1 MARVRVSYG
10 RCKRVTFNN
19 KKNQHK
25 LIEGRLY
32 YITDTGEILRANSDS
47 TYESYSSQI
56 HVVDEFPTSANY
68 IQNHIYIK
76 KSSGRAKVKSGDTIY
91 ELQCEGSGSGGGGG
105 SSEDLRELELA
116 ISQLQEQLTWKTPE

>member
-10 RCKRVTFNN
+10 RCKRITFNN

-32 YITDTGEILRANSDS
+32 YITDTGEILRANSNS

-56 HVVDEFPTSANY
+56 HVVDDFPTSANY

-91 ELQCEGSGSGGGGG
+91 EIQCEGSGGGGGGG
-105 SSEDLRELELA
+105 SSEDLRELEA
-116 ISQLQEQLTWKTPE
+116 AVAKIQEQLTWKTPE